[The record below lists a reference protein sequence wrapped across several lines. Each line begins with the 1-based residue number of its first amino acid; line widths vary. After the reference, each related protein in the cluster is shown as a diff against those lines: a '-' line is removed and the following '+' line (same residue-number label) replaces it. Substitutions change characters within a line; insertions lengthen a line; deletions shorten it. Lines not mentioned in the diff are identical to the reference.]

1 MGRLFAR
8 PARDPHH
15 ETRDVLRVP
24 RSLVVRGHDYM
35 SGGVGRIGRLRRFGR
50 SQRPPLS
57 CYLTGWKEKV
67 AVTLV
72 PVSLMLL
79 AVTPE

>member
-1 MGRLFAR
+1 MGRVYAR
-8 PARDPHH
+8 TVGSSSVCAGKTVRTIQAKRTAGPTQRAAM
-15 ETRDVLRVP
+15 
-24 RSLVVRGHDYM
+24 SL
-35 SGGVGRIGRLRRFGR
+35 GRLRRFGR

-57 CYLTGWKEKV
+57 CYLTGWKENV